1 MIVQTFPDP
10 PGIDPAPAPA
20 PVDLI
25 VIAGKSGGPAPIFV
39 LTGGT
44 WQLQV
49 KTTNMTAGFTYIATM
64 IDLNGVVPSI
74 STTFNLK

>member
-1 MIVQTFPDP
+1 VIV
-10 PGIDPAPAPA
+10 
-20 PVDLI
+20 
-25 VIAGKSGGPAPIFV
+25 AGKSGGPPTFV
-39 LTGGT
+39 LSGGT